1 MNKLKCYILGMV
13 TIVVA
18 MPIMEQI
25 AEIICGSL
33 EILKG
38 KNTKKILKINKEIE
52 DWQIQL
58 EPLEPINTN
67 CIGFEI
73 PSQDNYDED
82 WEEYNKNK
90 KNKIGFI

>member
-38 KNTKKILKINKEIE
+38 KNIKKILKINKEIE
-52 DWQIQL
+52 DLQIQ
-58 EPLEPINTN
+58 LEPINTN